1 MVSERDGGAALM
13 QVLFFFFLFVFA
25 LSLPTRSLAVTYEL
39 MVAIDTFRAEARNMM
54 LGIPKHDLRISGKH
68 RGARETKTTQVTG
81 V

>member
-13 QVLFFFFLFVFA
+13 QVLFFFLFVFA
-25 LSLPTRSLAVTYEL
+25 LSLPTRSLAVTYEF